1 MEKKESVAKKL
12 CNSIRTAFLEFLYSD
27 DAVEDA
33 ECMEALFA
41 ATRNVEEK
49 LSSFEKTTE
58 IQKNEIAHYK
68 EKATR
73 AESNA
78 GVIHCGDC
86 KYASIV
92 YYDDDEKESLWHCEL
107 LDQDVYG
114 CEFCSSAIHRIC
126 K

>member
-1 MEKKESVAKKL
+1 MDKRDAEDL
-12 CNSIRTAFLEFLYSD
+12 CNSIREAFLEYVYSD
-27 DAVEDA
+27 DTVEDA
-33 ECMEALFA
+33 KWVEALFA
-41 ATRNVEEK
+41 AIRNVEEK
-49 LSSFEKTTE
+49 LRSCEETIE

-68 EKATR
+68 EKATH

-86 KYASIV
+86 KHASIV

-114 CEFCSSAIHRIC
+114 CAFCSSAIRRIC